1 MAGGAAPVTAWLLPL
16 AIALLPVLC
25 FLGALVWLDSYKLVR
40 PRLVAATIAAGAVA
54 AGLSYWVNLALLD
67 ATGLGL
73 STYARYLAPPV
84 EEALKG
90 LVLIRLIHAGRVGF
104 LVDAAILG
112 FAVGA
117 GFALVEN
124 VYYMTQIADTGVGLW
139 IVRGFGTAIMH
150 GGASAIFAMVL
161 RALLLGR
168 HGTRLSAVGAG
179 FLLAAAVHSAYN
191 HFLFAPLLATIGV
204 VLLLPPLLMA
214 VFQREEKAVEQWLN
228 VGFDADTELL
238 ELINS
243 GRLSESP
250 VGIYLQRLRE
260 RFRGEVVADL
270 LCYLRLHVELALR
283 AKGVLLMRESG
294 FEPGKDPELRAKFEE
309 LAYLEDSIGKTGR
322 LAMKPF
328 LQVSRKDLWQLYML
342 GR

>member
-1 MAGGAAPVTAWLLPL
+1 MTAWALP
-16 AIALLPVLC
+16 AGVALLPVLC
-25 FLGALVWLDSYKLVR
+25 FLAALVWLDSYKLLQ
-40 PRLVAATIAAGAVA
+40 PRIVAATILAGAIA
-54 AGLSYWVNLALLD
+54 AGLSYWINGQLLD
-67 ATGLGL
+67 ATGLSL
-73 STYARYLAPPV
+73 VAYSRYVAPLV

-90 LVLIRLIHAGRVGF
+90 LILIWLVQAGRVGF
-104 LVDAAILG
+104 LVDAAIFG

-124 VYYMTQIADTGVGLW
+124 LWYMAQIADPRVGVW

-150 GGASAIFAMVL
+150 GGATAIFAVVL
-161 RALLLGR
+161 RALVQGR
-168 HGTRLSAVGAG
+168 HRTHVSAILAG

-191 HFLFAPLLATIGV
+191 HLLFAPLLATVAI
-204 VLLLPPLLMA
+204 VLLLPPVLMA
-214 VFQREEKAVEQWLN
+214 VFQREEAAVERWLN

-238 ELINS
+238 ELIHS

-283 AKGVLLMRESG
+283 AKGDLLLRESG
-294 FEPGKDPELRAKFEE
+294 FEPPPDPDLRAKFDE
-309 LAYLEDSIGKTGR
+309 LEYLESSIGKTGR
-322 LAMKPF
+322 LALKPF
-328 LQVSRKDLWQLYML
+328 LHVSRKDLWQLYRL

>member
-1 MAGGAAPVTAWLLPL
+1 MAWALPVAV
-16 AIALLPVLC
+16 ALLPVLC
-25 FLGALVWLDSYKLVR
+25 FLGALVWLDSYKLVQ
-40 PRLVAATIAAGAVA
+40 PRLVAATIAAGAIA
-54 AGLSYWVNLALLD
+54 AASSYWINGALLE
-67 ATGLGL
+67 ATGLSL
-73 STYARYLAPPV
+73 PAYSRYVAPLV

-90 LVLIRLIHAGRVGF
+90 LILVWLIHAGRVGF

-124 VYYMTQIADTGVGLW
+124 VYYMTQLADPRVGVW
-139 IVRGFGTAIMH
+139 VVRGFGTAVMH
-150 GGASAIFAMVL
+150 GGATAIFALVL
-161 RALLLGR
+161 RALVVGR
-168 HGTRLSAVGAG
+168 HGTQGTAVAVG

-191 HFLFAPLLATIGV
+191 HLLFAPLLATVAI
-204 VLLLPPLLMA
+204 VLLLPPLLMV
-214 VFQREEKAVEQWLN
+214 VFEREEKSVEQWLN

-294 FEPGKDPELRAKFEE
+294 FEPAADPELRAKFEE
-309 LAYLEDSIGKTGR
+309 LEYLESSIGQTGR